1 MSRFIT
7 AASLLA
13 LVLSA
18 AAGCGDDNT
27 PTTPTEPTPPTVTET
42 FGGTVNR
49 NGAVTH
55 NFTVSRSGLLTAT
68 LTTLAPDSALV
79 IGVSLGTWN
88 GTTCQ
93 IVLANDRATQGSV
106 VTGNGGSAGNFCVR
120 VYDVGNIGSAV
131 EYTVTVVHF

>member
-1 MSRFIT
+1 MSRFFT
-7 AASLLA
+7 AASVLA
-13 LVLSA
+13 LVLA
-18 AAGCGDDNT
+18 TTAGCGDDTT
-27 PTTPTEPTPPTVTET
+27 PTTPTEPTTPTATET
-42 FGGTVNR
+42 FSGAVNR

-55 NFTVSRSGLLTAT
+55 TFTVSRSGLLTAT
-68 LTTLAPDSALV
+68 LTTLAPDSTLV
-79 IGVSLGTWN
+79 VGISLGTWN

-120 VYDVGNIGSAV
+120 IYDVGNVAETV